1 MNPEARCGGSFV
13 VASFVEACGEEVI
26 GKLSI
31 LGRAVDT
38 FADFEIDPAIAVF
51 VGEVVFLEKFIGNIV

>member
-1 MNPEARCGGSFV
+1 M
-13 VASFVEACGEEVI
+13 EACGEEVI